1 MAYVGVPTLILALLV
16 LSNDWICMSSSIRDV
31 VNGGME
37 SGSPVKYVDSSGSH
51 FYFSLTYQNNI
62 FTDLFLPNLNG
73 GVLLLGTSHGL
84 REDPSDGLTAAVRSK
99 DHNLQ
104 GSENFDG
111 IVQDSGHSKI
121 LPYRPKHSSVAAVD
135 QGTEMEED
143 GHGSIIHHEKGERAV
158 ASSANKI
165 VTET

>member
-1 MAYVGVPTLILALLV
+1 MADVGVPTLILALLV
-16 LSNDWICMSSSIRDV
+16 LSKDWICMSSSIRDV

-37 SGSPVKYVDSSGSH
+37 SGSPVKCVDSSGSH

-62 FTDLFLPNLNG
+62 FTDLFLPNPNV

-84 REDPSDGLTAAVRSK
+84 REDPSGGLTAAVRSK
-99 DHNLQ
+99 DRKFSFFALNISSCNKGLSTIAKLDNLQ

-121 LPYRPKHSSVAAVD
+121 LPHHPKHSSLAAMD
-135 QGTEMEED
+135 QGT
-143 GHGSIIHHEKGERAV
+143 GK
-158 ASSANKI
+158 
-165 VTET
+165 